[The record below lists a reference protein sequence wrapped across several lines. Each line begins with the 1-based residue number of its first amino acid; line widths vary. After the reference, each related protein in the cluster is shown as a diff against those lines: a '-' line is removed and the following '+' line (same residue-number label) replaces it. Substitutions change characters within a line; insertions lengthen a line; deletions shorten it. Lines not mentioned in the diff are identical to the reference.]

1 MKKLLLIPLLCFVA
15 LFIQGSTPSDDYTQ
29 WSDSLK
35 NGTTATQD
43 TVNTY
48 NVASVYGRTFKYIYI
63 DYTDTGASFTD
74 STKVYGI
81 NEKGY
86 EFQIPV
92 RLLTDGTNSYTDYPV
107 ISGANKTTSWL
118 ILATNLEKF
127 KVVNANATYTANKKG
142 WYTLRFSNE

>member
-1 MKKLLLIPLLCFVA
+1 MKKLLIIPVLCLFA
-15 LFIQGSTPSDDYTQ
+15 LFVQGSKSGDDYTQ

-48 NVASVYGRTFKYIYI
+48 NIASTFGRVFKYAYI
-63 DYTDTGASFTD
+63 SYTDTGATYTD
-74 STKVYGI
+74 STKIYGI

-86 EFQIPV
+86 EYQIPV
-92 RLLTDGTNSYTDYPV
+92 RLLTDGSTSYTDYPV
-107 ISGANKTTSWL
+107 ISTANKTTTWL
-118 ILATNLEKF
+118 ILAANLEKF

-142 WYTLRFSNE
+142 WYTILLSNE